1 MPVPYLTSP
10 TLPYGSRVI
19 TIGAVGYIANSFSV
33 SEGLNVIERQNELG
47 APNGAVGIATART
60 GTAQL
65 QLALSTTAYPGRG
78 DEFSTTVKGS
88 AVTFFLTEAGFPE
101 EAQGFK
107 VVDISFRE
115 SV

>member
-1 MPVPYLTSP
+1 MPVPYLTAA

-19 TIGAVGYIANSFSV
+19 TVGAAGYIANSFSV
-33 SEGLNVIERQNELG
+33 SESLNVIERTTELG
-47 APNGAVGIATART
+47 APNGAVGISQART
-60 GTAQL
+60 GSAQL
-65 QLALSTTAYPGRG
+65 QLATTSTAYPGRG

-88 AVTFFLTEAGFPE
+88 AVSFFITEAGFPE